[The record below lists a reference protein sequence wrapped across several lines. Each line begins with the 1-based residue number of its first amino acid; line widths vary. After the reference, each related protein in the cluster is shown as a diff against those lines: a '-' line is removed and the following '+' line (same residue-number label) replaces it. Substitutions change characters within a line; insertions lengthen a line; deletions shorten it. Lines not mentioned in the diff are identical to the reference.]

1 MLKFDPQHCFARG
14 GTEGDNILQDGVHWG
29 SSKGAQMCE
38 VSKGAILRSGVKRCH
53 PAVQRAIKWAH
64 PANLSRAIGEAGGA
78 TGRKNVGHTTIAA
91 TRSTSRSTQA
101 AAEHRSESGSRGVGS
116 DNCERTTPSA
126 IQAGANI
133 DCTTQSRCCATCLR
147 ALLMRLTLVCP
158 SSRRSWPLMTSDP
171 RRSDTLW
178 KCVARPTHRFT
189 DAATLLD
196 TELCKKYPL
205 KNWYVGI

>member
-1 MLKFDPQHCFARG
+1 VACFAGSPDPIPGPDRCQTHTPIRQNSEHTMLKFDPQHCFARG

-91 TRSTSRSTQA
+91 TRSTSRSTQTA
-101 AAEHRSESGSRGVGS
+101 ADYRSESGSR
-116 DNCERTTPSA
+116 
-126 IQAGANI
+126 
-133 DCTTQSRCCATCLR
+133 
-147 ALLMRLTLVCP
+147 AL
-158 SSRRSWPLMTSDP
+158 
-171 RRSDTLW
+171 
-178 KCVARPTHRFT
+178 
-189 DAATLLD
+189 AATTVSRQRHPRDDL
-196 TELCKKYPL
+196 
-205 KNWYVGI
+205 G